1 MTLTQVVEEYVT
13 VKRSTGLRFRNGAMI
28 RAYVLPNISAD
39 ERWDEPTC
47 RDGRCRIVA
56 PMGRRTGVVAI
67 CVAALAFVHLAA
79 QNREPPPEALM
90 QMVETERAFAARALV
105 VGWKQAFLEYFSYT
119 AVGFAEGRPGNARE
133 QVAKNP
139 DPPKD
144 LQLIWEPRYGD
155 SAASGEL
162 GYLTGPVKNILPSRN
177 KGQPRHANYFSIW
190 KREPDGSF
198 KVVMD
203 VGIQTPGPVPYAAG
217 FTRAPHANRFTGD
230 YDDTTPPLGTA
241 DGLLNSS
248 LRSDQA
254 RAYRSRLADGVRFHR
269 ENRLPIVGPTAVL
282 QYLATQPSYSNV
294 EARFAEAAR
303 SGDLGYTW
311 GTYSIAPRR
320 VTAAAGAAK
329 TLDAQV
335 GFYVRVWVRERNGQW
350 KVAVDVLQ

>member
-1 MTLTQVVEEYVT
+1 MSYSCLVV
-13 VKRSTGLRFRNGAMI
+13 R
-28 RAYVLPNISAD
+28 
-39 ERWDEPTC
+39 
-47 RDGRCRIVA
+47 RIL
-56 PMGRRTGVVAI
+56 VVSL
-67 CVAALAFVHLAA
+67 CVAALARVTA
-79 QNREPPPEALM
+79 QSREPLPEALT
-90 QMVETERAFAARALV
+90 QMVETERKFAARALV

-119 AVGFAEGRPGNARE
+119 GIGFAEGRPGNARE

-177 KGQPRHANYFSIW
+177 NGQPRHSNYFSIW
-190 KREPDGSF
+190 KREQDGSF

-203 VGIQTPGPVPYAAG
+203 VGIQTPGPVPYPAG

-241 DGLLNSS
+241 DGLLNSA
-248 LRSDQA
+248 LRSGQV

-269 ENRLPIVGPTAVL
+269 NNLLPVVGQTAVL
-282 QYLATQPSYSNV
+282 QWLASQPSYSNV
-294 EARFAEAAR
+294 EARYAESAR

-320 VTAAAGAAK
+320 VTARSGAPQ
-329 TLDAQV
+329 TLNVEV
-335 GFYVRVWVRERNGQW
+335 GFYIRVWVRERNGQW

>member
-1 MTLTQVVEEYVT
+1 VIRRLRVV
-13 VKRSTGLRFRNGAMI
+13 SFCLA
-28 RAYVLPNISAD
+28 
-39 ERWDEPTC
+39 
-47 RDGRCRIVA
+47 
-56 PMGRRTGVVAI
+56 AI
-67 CVAALAFVHLAA
+67 AIAFARLAA
-79 QNREPPPEALM
+79 QSREPVPEALM
-90 QMVETERAFAARALV
+90 QMVETERAFAARATV
-105 VGWKQAFLEYFSYT
+105 VGWKQAFLEYFSYS
-119 AVGFAEGRPGNARE
+119 AIGFAEGRPGNARE

-144 LQLIWEPRYGD
+144 LQLLWEPRYGD

-177 KGQPRHANYFSIW
+177 NGQPRHSTYFSIW
-190 KREPDGSF
+190 KREQNGSF

-203 VGIQTPGPVPYAAG
+203 VGIQTPGPVPFPAG

-241 DGLLNSS
+241 DGLLNSA
-248 LRSDQA
+248 LRSSQA

-269 ENRLPIVGPTAVL
+269 QNLLPIVGQSAVL
-282 QYLATQPSYSNV
+282 QWLASQPPYSNV
-294 EARFAEAAR
+294 EARFAESAR

-320 VTAAAGAAK
+320 VTAARGATK

-350 KVAVDVLQ
+350 NVAADVLQ